1 MNLFDDLF
9 GPQICGPD
17 DITDF
22 STRTIS
28 GTTRHATGGRGSVT
42 LPEFLAREEK
52 ICDEIREQCEQQRV
66 AWKLEQG
73 EQK

>member
-1 MNLFDDLF
+1 MNLF
-9 GPQICGPD
+9 GRQITEPD

-22 STRTIS
+22 STRAIS

-42 LPEFLAREEK
+42 LPEFLAREEQ
-52 ICDEIREQCEQQRV
+52 ICNEIRAKCEQQRA
-66 AWKLEQG
+66 AWKLQRG